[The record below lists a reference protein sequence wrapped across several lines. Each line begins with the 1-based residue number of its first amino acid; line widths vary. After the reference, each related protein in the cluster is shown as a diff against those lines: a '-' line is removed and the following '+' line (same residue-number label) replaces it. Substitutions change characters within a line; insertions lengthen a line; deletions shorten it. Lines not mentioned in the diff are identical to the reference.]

1 MTIHSYYRLLET
13 DPENLESLLQG
24 VVLMAEVKTQG
35 AVEAMEVAEASRE
48 TEWEKPSFVGDL
60 FLGKLNLDL
69 IHPFPEQPAADKAE
83 ADGFLAQMER
93 FLAENVDAEEIDQK
107 GEYDYELFKGFNE
120 MGAWGMKIPKE
131 YGGLGFSATNYN
143 RAIGLVATWCASS
156 VAWLSAHQSI
166 GVPQPLK
173 LFGTPEQKQK
183 YLPRLAKGAVSAFA
197 LTEPGVGS
205 DPAKMETRATPTADG
220 TGWILNG
227 EKLWCTNGLK
237 AEIIVVMAQTPP
249 KVVNGKE
256 KKQISAFI
264 LEMDTPGVEIAHRC
278 QFMGLRGIGN
288 VLIKFSNVFVPKE
301 NLLWGE
307 GLGLKLALIT
317 LNTGRLTIPA
327 GCAAGGRRMLEIAR
341 EWVNER
347 VQWGAP
353 IGKHEA
359 VAAKLGWM
367 ASHTMAMEAIVWLT
381 SGLADRGDVD
391 LRLEAAMAK
400 LFNTEVAWQ
409 CVDHLVQIRGGRGYE
424 TATSLKARGE
434 KAHPVER
441 IMRDMRINRIFEGT
455 SEIQHLFIAREAVDP
470 HMKRGYKIL
479 LPETPTGEKL
489 SAAAKAGAF
498 YATWYPSRYMGWSR
512 FPKYGD
518 FGRLQTHVGYLERQ
532 SRHLSRSIFHAMMR
546 FQAKLERKQMV
557 LFRIV
562 DIGTD
567 LFAMAATI
575 SYAAMLDK
583 QGQKNALELA
593 DLFCR
598 EARVRIDQTF
608 RTLFDN
614 HDDLQYKVVQ
624 KMMKGEY
631 EWLEGSLVQPVVPT
645 AEQVEEAIRKLA

>member
-1 MTIHSYYRLLET
+1 
-13 DPENLESLLQG
+13 
-24 VVLMAEVKTQG
+24 MAEVKTQG

-60 FLGKLNLDL
+60 FLGKVNFDL
-69 IHPFPEQPAADKAE
+69 IHPFPEQPAEDKKE
-83 ADGFLAQMER
+83 ADEFLANLER
-93 FLAENVDAEEIDQK
+93 FLAENVDADAIDEK
-107 GEYDYELFKGFNE
+107 GEYDYELFKGFNDL
-120 MGAWGMKIPKE
+120 GAWGMKIPKE

-143 RAIGLVATWCASS
+143 RSIALVATHCASS

-173 LFGTPEQKQK
+173 LFGTEEQKKK

-205 DPAKMETRATPTADG
+205 DPAKMETTATPTADG
-220 TGWILNG
+220 KGWILNG

-237 AEIIVVMAQTPP
+237 AELIVVMAQTPP
-249 KVVNGKE
+249 KVVKGKE

-264 LEMDTPGVEIAHRC
+264 LETNSPGVEIAHRC

-288 VLIKFSNVFVPKE
+288 VLMRFKDVFVPKE

-327 GCAAGGRRMLEIAR
+327 GCAAGARRMLEIAR
-341 EWVNER
+341 DWVNER
-347 VQWGAP
+347 VQWGLP

-359 VAAKLGWM
+359 VAAKVAWM
-367 ASHTMAMEAIVWLT
+367 ASHTLAMEAIVWLT

-400 LFNTEVAWQ
+400 LFNTETAWTI
-409 CVDHLVQIRGGRGYE
+409 VDHLVQIRGGRGFE
-424 TATSLKARGE
+424 TGPSLKARGE
-434 KAHPVER
+434 KGYPVER

-479 LPETPTGEKL
+479 LPETPTGEKI

-498 YATWYPSRYMGWSR
+498 YATWYPSRYVGWSR
-512 FPKYGD
+512 FPKHND
-518 FGRLQTHVGYLERQ
+518 FGRLGTHMGYLERQ
-532 SRHLSRSIFHAMMR
+532 SRHLARSIFHAMMR

-567 LFAMAATI
+567 LFAMSATI
-575 SYAAMLDK
+575 SYALMLAK
-583 QGQKNALELA
+583 NGQANALELA

-598 EARVRIDQTF
+598 EARTRIDQNF

-614 HDDLQYKVVQ
+614 HDELAYKAVMN
-624 KMMKGEY
+624 MMKGEY
-631 EWLEGSLVQPVVPT
+631 EWLEGPLVQPVVPT
-645 AEQVEEAIRKLA
+645 AEQVEEAIRQMA

>member
-1 MTIHSYYRLLET
+1 
-13 DPENLESLLQG
+13 
-24 VVLMAEVKTQG
+24 MAEVKTQG

-69 IHPFPEQPAADKAE
+69 IHPFPEQPADDKAE
-83 ADGFLAQMER
+83 GDVFLAKLER
-93 FLAENVDAEEIDQK
+93 FLAEHVDAEEIDRK
-107 GEYDYELFKGFNE
+107 GEYDYSLFDGLNE
-120 MGAWGMKIPKE
+120 IGAWGMKIPKE

-143 RAIGLVATWCASS
+143 RAIGLTATWCGST

-173 LFGTPEQKQK
+173 LFGTEEQKKK
-183 YLPRLAKGAVSAFA
+183 YLPRLAKGAISAFA

-205 DPAKMETRATPTADG
+205 DPAKMETRAVPTPDG
-220 TGWILNG
+220 KGWTLNG

-237 AEIIVVMAQTPP
+237 AEVIVVMAQTPP

-264 LEMDTPGVEIAHRC
+264 VETNTPGVEIAHRC

-288 VLIKFSNVFVPKE
+288 VLIRFNNVFVPKE

-341 EWVNER
+341 DWANER

-359 VAAKLGWM
+359 VAAKLSWM
-367 ASHTMAMEAIVWLT
+367 ASHTFAMEAIVWLT
-381 SGLADRGDVD
+381 SGLADRGKVD

-400 LFNTEVAWQ
+400 LFNTEVAWK
-409 CVDHLVQIRGGRGYE
+409 CVDELVQIRGGRGFE
-424 TATSLKARGE
+424 TSWSLKARGE
-434 KAHPVER
+434 KGYPVER

-489 SAAAKAGAF
+489 SAAAKAGAY
-498 YATWYPSRYMGWSR
+498 YATWYPSRYVGWSR

-518 FGRLQTHVGYLERQ
+518 FGRLSTHLGYIERQ

-567 LFAMAATI
+567 LFAMSAAIT
-575 SYAAMLDK
+575 YAEMLAK
-583 QGQKNALELA
+583 KGEKNALDIA

-598 EARVRIDQTF
+598 EARIRVDQNF

-614 HDDLQYKVVQ
+614 HDELAYRVVQ
-624 KMMKGEY
+624 KFMKGEY
-631 EWLEGSLVQPVVPT
+631 QWLEGQLVEPLVPT
-645 AEQVEEAIRKLA
+645 AEQVEEAIRQLA

>member
-1 MTIHSYYRLLET
+1 
-13 DPENLESLLQG
+13 
-24 VVLMAEVKTQG
+24 MAEVKTQG

-60 FLGKLNLDL
+60 FLGKLNIDL

-83 ADGFLAQMER
+83 ADPFLANMER
-93 FLAENVDAEEIDQK
+93 FLAENVDAEKIDAQ
-107 GEYDYELFKGFNE
+107 GEYDYELFDGFNKI
-120 MGAWGMKIPKE
+120 GAWGMKIPKE

-143 RAIGLVATWCASS
+143 RAIGLIATWCGSS

-173 LFGTPEQKQK
+173 LFGTEEQKKK
-183 YLPRLAKGAVSAFA
+183 YLPRMAKGAISAFA

-205 DPAKMETRATPTADG
+205 DPAKMQTTAVPSPDG
-220 TGWILNG
+220 KGWILNG

-237 AEIIVVMAQTPP
+237 AEVIVVMAQTPP
-249 KVVNGKE
+249 KVVKGKE

-288 VLIKFSNVFVPKE
+288 VLMRFKDVYIPKE

-327 GCAAGGRRMLEIAR
+327 GCAAGSRRMLEIAR
-341 EWVNER
+341 DWVNER

-367 ASHTMAMEAIVWLT
+367 ASHTLAMEAIVWLT

-424 TATSLKARGE
+424 TAASLKARGE
-434 KAHPVER
+434 KAYPVER

-479 LPETPTGEKL
+479 LPETPAGEKV

-512 FPKYGD
+512 FPKHGD
-518 FGRLQTHVGYLERQ
+518 FGRLSGHMGFIERS

-546 FQAKLERKQMV
+546 YQAKLERKQMV

-567 LFAMAATI
+567 LFAMSATI
-575 SYAAMLDK
+575 SYATMLAK
-583 QGQKNALELA
+583 KGEKNALELA

-598 EARVRIDQTF
+598 EARKRIDQNF
-608 RTLFDN
+608 RYLFDDA
-614 HDDLQYKVVQ
+614 DDLSYKVVQ
-624 KMMKGEY
+624 RLMKGEY
-631 EWLEGSLVQPVVPT
+631 EWLEGQLVQPIVPT

>member
-1 MTIHSYYRLLET
+1 M
-13 DPENLESLLQG
+13 PEQ
-24 VVLMAEVKTQG
+24 KTQG

-69 IHPFPEQPAADKAE
+69 IHPFPEQPAADRAE
-83 ADGFLAQMER
+83 ADEFLRKLER
-93 FLAENVDAEEIDQK
+93 FLAEHVDADEIDRT
-107 GEYDYELFKGFNE
+107 GEYPRELFDGFTE
-120 MGAWGMKIPKE
+120 LGAWGMKIPKE

-143 RAIGLVATWCASS
+143 RAIGLVATWCGSS

-173 LFGTPEQKQK
+173 LFGTEEQKKK
-183 YLPRLAKGAVSAFA
+183 YLPRLAKGAISAFA

-205 DPAKMETRATPTADG
+205 DPAKMTTTAVKSADG
-220 TGWILNG
+220 KGWIING
-227 EKLWCTNGLK
+227 EKLWCTNGTA
-237 AEIIVVMAQTPP
+237 AEVIVVMAQTPP
-249 KVVNGKE
+249 KVVKGKE

-264 LEMDTPGVEIAHRC
+264 VETNTPGFEIAHRC

-288 VLIKFSNVFVPKE
+288 ALLRFKNVYVPNE

-327 GCAAGGRRMLEIAR
+327 GCAAGARRMLDIAK
-341 EWVNER
+341 EWAAER
-347 VQWGAP
+347 VQWGVP

-359 VAAKLGWM
+359 VAAKIAWM
-367 ASHTMAMEAIVWLT
+367 AAHTFAMESIVWLT

-409 CVDHLVQIRGGRGYE
+409 CVDHLVQIRGGRGFE
-424 TATSLKARGE
+424 TAQSLRERGE
-434 KAHPVER
+434 KGYPVER

-479 LPETPTGEKL
+479 QPETPAGEKFT
-489 SAAAKAGAF
+489 AAAKAGAH
-498 YATWYPSRYMGWSR
+498 YAAWYPSRYLGWSR
-512 FPKYGD
+512 FPK
-518 FGRLQTHVGYLERQ
+518 FGQFGSLGPHMGYVERTSRRLA
-532 SRHLSRSIFHAMMR
+532 RSIFHAMMR
-546 FQAKLERKQMV
+546 YQAKLERKQMV

-567 LFAMAATI
+567 LFAMSASI
-575 SYAAMLDK
+575 SYATMLAAN
-583 QGQKNALELA
+583 GQKNALDLA
-593 DLFCR
+593 DVFCR
-598 EARVRIDQTF
+598 EARMRIDANF
-608 RTLFDN
+608 RNLFTD
-614 HDDLQYKVVQ
+614 HDDAAYRLVSKLL
-624 KMMKGEY
+624 KGEY
-631 EWLEGSLVQPVVPT
+631 DWFRGPMVEGDGPVVPS
-645 AEQVEEAIRKLA
+645 VEELETIVAKMA

>member
-1 MTIHSYYRLLET
+1 
-13 DPENLESLLQG
+13 
-24 VVLMAEVKTQG
+24 MAEVKTQG

-69 IHPFPEQPAADKAE
+69 IHPFPEQDPADKAE
-83 ADGFLAQMER
+83 GDAFLAKLER
-93 FLAENVDAEEIDQK
+93 FLAENVDSEEIDRK
-107 GEYDYELFKGFNE
+107 GEYDYELFKGLADI
-120 MGAWGMKIPKE
+120 GAWGMKIPKE
-131 YGGLGFSATNYN
+131 YGGLGFSSTNYN
-143 RAIGLVATWCASS
+143 RALGLVATWCANT

-173 LFGTPEQKQK
+173 LFGTEEQKKK
-183 YLPRLAKGAVSAFA
+183 YLPRLAKGAISAFA

-205 DPAKMETRATPTADG
+205 DPAKMETRAVPTADG
-220 TGWILNG
+220 SGWILNG
-227 EKLWCTNGLK
+227 QKLWCTNGLK
-237 AEIIVVMAQTPP
+237 AEVIVVMCQTPP
-249 KVVNGKE
+249 KVVKGKE

-264 LEMDTPGVEIAHRC
+264 LEMDTPGIEIAHRC

-288 VLIKFSNVFVPKE
+288 VLINFKDVFIPKE

-317 LNTGRLTIPA
+317 LNTGRLTIPS
-327 GCAAGGRRMLEIAR
+327 GCAAGGRKMLEIAR
-341 EWVNER
+341 EWANER

-359 VAAKLGWM
+359 VAAKLSWM
-367 ASHTMAMEAIVWLT
+367 ASHTFAMEAIVWLT
-381 SGLADRGDVD
+381 SGLADKGNVD

-400 LFNTEVAWQ
+400 LFNTEVAWT

-424 TATSLKARGE
+424 TSTSLKERGE
-434 KAHPVER
+434 KGYPVER

-470 HMKRGYKIL
+470 HMKRGYKL
-479 LPETPTGEKL
+479 LQPDTPTGEKIG
-489 SAAAKAGAF
+489 AAAKAGAY
-498 YATWYPSRYMGWSR
+498 YAAWYPSRYLGWSR
-512 FPKYGD
+512 FPKHGE
-518 FGRLQTHVGYLERQ
+518 FGRLSTHMGYIERQ

-567 LFAMAATI
+567 LFAMSATI
-575 SYAAMLDK
+575 SYATMLAK
-583 QGQKNALELA
+583 KGEKNALELA

-598 EARVRIDQTF
+598 EARTRIDQNF

-614 HDDLQYKVVQ
+614 HDELAYKVVQ

-631 EWLEGSLVQPVVPT
+631 EWLEGRLVQPVVPT

>member
-1 MTIHSYYRLLET
+1 
-13 DPENLESLLQG
+13 
-24 VVLMAEVKTQG
+24 MAEVKTQG

-60 FLGKLNLDL
+60 FLGKVNFDL

-83 ADGFLAQMER
+83 ADEFLAKLER
-93 FLAENVDAEEIDQK
+93 FLAENVDADEIDRK
-107 GEYDYELFKGFNE
+107 GEYDYALFEGFKEL
-120 MGAWGMKIPKE
+120 GAWGMKIPKE

-173 LFGTPEQKQK
+173 LFGTEEQKKK
-183 YLPRLAKGAVSAFA
+183 YLPRLAAGAISAFA

-205 DPAKMETRATPTADG
+205 DPAKMQTTATPTPDG
-220 TGWILNG
+220 KGWILNG

-237 AEIIVVMAQTPP
+237 AEVIVVMAQTPP

-288 VLIKFSNVFVPKE
+288 VLIKFTDVFIPKE

-327 GCAAGGRRMLEIAR
+327 GCAAGGRRMIEIAR
-341 EWVNER
+341 DWVNER
-347 VQWGAP
+347 VQWGLP

-359 VAAKLGWM
+359 VAAKLSWM
-367 ASHTMAMEAIVWLT
+367 ASHTFAMEAIVWLT

-400 LFNTEVAWQ
+400 LFNTEVAWK
-409 CVDHLVQIRGGRGYE
+409 CVDELVQIRGGRGFE
-424 TATSLKARGE
+424 TGPSLEARGE
-434 KAHPVER
+434 KGYPVER

-479 LPETPTGEKL
+479 QPETPTAEKV
-489 SAAAKAGAF
+489 SAAAKAGAY
-498 YATWYPSRYMGWSR
+498 YAAWYPTKYLGWSR
-512 FPKYGD
+512 FPKHGE
-518 FGRLQTHVGYLERQ
+518 FGRLGTHVGYIERQ
-532 SRHLSRSIFHAMMR
+532 SRHVARSIFHAMMR

-567 LFAMAATI
+567 LFAMSATI
-575 SYAAMLDK
+575 SYAAMLAK
-583 QGQKNALELA
+583 KGNQNALELA

-598 EARVRIDQTF
+598 EARTRIDQNF

-614 HDDLQYKVVQ
+614 HDELAYKVVQ
-624 KMMKGEY
+624 KLMKGEY
-631 EWLEGSLVQPVVPT
+631 KWLEGDLVDPLVPT
-645 AEQVEEAIRKLA
+645 AEQVEEAIRQLA

>member
-1 MTIHSYYRLLET
+1 
-13 DPENLESLLQG
+13 
-24 VVLMAEVKTQG
+24 MAEVKTQC

-83 ADGFLAQMER
+83 ADDFLVKLER
-93 FLAENVDAEEIDQK
+93 FLAENVDAEAIDEK

-120 MGAWGMKIPKE
+120 IGAWGMKIPKE

-143 RAIGLVATWCASS
+143 RAIGLVATWCGSS

-183 YLPRLAKGAVSAFA
+183 YLPRFAKGAISAFA

-205 DPAKMETRATPTADG
+205 DPAKMETRATPSPDG
-220 TGWILNG
+220 KGWILNG

-237 AEIIVVMAQTPP
+237 AEVIVVMAQTPP

-264 LEMDTPGVEIAHRC
+264 LDMDTPGVEIAHRC

-288 VLIKFSNVFVPKE
+288 VLIKFSNVFIPKE

-327 GCAAGGRRMLEIAR
+327 GCAAGGRRMIEIAR

-434 KAHPVER
+434 KGHPVER

-479 LPETPTGEKL
+479 LPETPTSEKI

-518 FGRLQTHVGYLERQ
+518 FGRLQNHVGYLERQ

-546 FQAKLERKQMV
+546 YQAKLERKQMV

-575 SYAAMLDK
+575 SYATMLAK
-583 QGQKNALELA
+583 KGEKNALELA

-624 KMMKGEY
+624 RMMKGEY

-645 AEQVEEAIRKLA
+645 VEQVEEAIRKLA

>member
-1 MTIHSYYRLLET
+1 
-13 DPENLESLLQG
+13 
-24 VVLMAEVKTQG
+24 MAEVKTQG

-69 IHPFPEQPAADKAE
+69 IHPFPEQPASDKAE
-83 ADGFLAQMER
+83 ADEFLKKMER
-93 FLAENVDAEEIDQK
+93 FLAENVDADKIDEE
-107 GEYDYELFKGFNE
+107 GEYDYSLFDGLNE
-120 MGAWGMKIPKE
+120 IGAWGMKIPKE

-143 RAIGLVATWCASS
+143 RAIGLVATWCGST

-173 LFGTPEQKQK
+173 LFGTEDQKKK
-183 YLPRLAKGAVSAFA
+183 YLPRFANGAISAFA

-205 DPAKMETRATPTADG
+205 DPAKMQTRAVPSADG
-220 TGWILNG
+220 KGWILNG
-227 EKLWCTNGLK
+227 QKLWCTNGLK
-237 AEIIVVMAQTPP
+237 AEVIVVMAQTPP
-249 KVVNGKE
+249 KVVKGKE

-264 LEMDTPGVEIAHRC
+264 VETNTPGVEIAHRC

-288 VLIKFSNVFVPKE
+288 VLINFKDVYVPKE

-327 GCAAGGRRMLEIAR
+327 GCAAGARRMLEIAQ
-341 EWVNER
+341 EWANER
-347 VQWGAP
+347 VQWGLP

-359 VAAKLGWM
+359 VAAKIAWM
-367 ASHTMAMEAIVWLT
+367 AAHTFAMEAIVWLT
-381 SGLADRGDVD
+381 SGLADRGNVD

-409 CVDHLVQIRGGRGYE
+409 CIDHLVQIRGGRGYE
-424 TATSLKARGE
+424 TATSLRARGE
-434 KAHPVER
+434 KAYPVER

-470 HMKRGYKIL
+470 HMKRGFKIL
-479 LPETPTGEKL
+479 QPETPTGEKIA
-489 SAAAKAGAF
+489 AAAKAGVH
-498 YATWYPSRYMGWSR
+498 YAAWYPSRYLGWSR
-512 FPKYGD
+512 FPK
-518 FGRLQTHVGYLERQ
+518 FGEFGKLSGHMGYVERQ

-546 FQAKLERKQMV
+546 YQAKLERKQMV

-567 LFAMAATI
+567 LFAMAASI
-575 SYAAMLDK
+575 SYAAMLAK
-583 QGQKNALELA
+583 KGQKNATDLA
-593 DLFCR
+593 DVFCR
-598 EARVRIDQTF
+598 EARMRIDANFQN
-608 RTLFDN
+608 LFTD
-614 HDDLQYKVVQ
+614 HDDAAYKLVMGILKGQYDWF
-624 KMMKGEY
+624 KGD
-631 EWLEGSLVQPVVPT
+631 LVEPVMPS
-645 AEQVEEAIRKLA
+645 VEELETIVAKLA

>member
-1 MTIHSYYRLLET
+1 M
-13 DPENLESLLQG
+13 P
-24 VVLMAEVKTQG
+24 EVKTQG

-69 IHPFPEQPAADKAE
+69 IYPFPEQPAADKAE
-83 ADGFLAQMER
+83 ADDFLVKLER
-93 FLAENVDAEEIDQK
+93 FMAEHVDADKIDEQ

-120 MGAWGMKIPKE
+120 LGAWGMKIPKE
-131 YGGLGFSATNYN
+131 YGGLGFSSTNYN
-143 RAIGLVATWCASS
+143 RAIGLVATWCGSS

-183 YLPRLAKGAVSAFA
+183 YLPRLAKGAISAFA

-205 DPAKMETRATPTADG
+205 DPAKMETRAVRSPDG
-220 TGWILNG
+220 AGWILNG
-227 EKLWCTNGLK
+227 EKLWCTNVTK
-237 AEIIVVMAQTPP
+237 AELIVVMAQTPP
-249 KVVNGKE
+249 KVVKGKE
-256 KKQISAFI
+256 KKQITAFI
-264 LEMDTPGVEIAHRC
+264 VEMDSPGVEVEHRC

-288 VLIKFSNVFVPKE
+288 GLVRFKDVFIPDE

-327 GCAAGGRRMLEIAR
+327 GCAAAGRRMVEIGK
-341 EWVNER
+341 EWVSER
-347 VQWGAP
+347 VQWGLP

-359 VAAKLGWM
+359 IASKLAWI

-434 KAHPVER
+434 KGHPVER

-470 HMKRGYKIL
+470 HMKLGYKIL
-479 LPETPTGEKL
+479 LPETPNAEKL
-489 SAAAKAGAF
+489 EAAAKAGAF

-512 FPKYGD
+512 FPKHAE
-518 FGRLQTHVGYLERQ
+518 FGRLGEHMGFIERE
-532 SRHLSRSIFHAMMR
+532 SRHLSRSIFHAMVR
-546 FQAKLERKQMV
+546 YQAKLERKQMV

-575 SYAAMLDK
+575 SYAVMLARH
-583 QGQKNALELA
+583 GQKNAIELA
-593 DLFCR
+593 DVFCR
-598 EARVRIDQTF
+598 EARMRVEYNF
-608 RTLFDN
+608 KHLFDN
-614 HDDLQYKVVQ
+614 HDELAYKVVQ
-624 KMMKGEY
+624 DMMKDKY
-631 EWLEGSLVQPVVPT
+631 DWLQGDLVQPVVPT
-645 AEQVEEAIRKLA
+645 PEAIEAAIRSMA

>member
-1 MTIHSYYRLLET
+1 
-13 DPENLESLLQG
+13 
-24 VVLMAEVKTQG
+24 MAEQKTKG
-35 AVEAMEVAEASRE
+35 AIEAMEVAEASRE

-60 FLGKLNLDL
+60 FLGKLNVDL

-83 ADGFLAQMER
+83 ADDFLNKMDR
-93 FLAENVDAEEIDQK
+93 FLSENVDADAIDAK
-107 GEYDYELFKGFNE
+107 GEYDYSLFDGLNEL
-120 MGAWGMKIPKE
+120 GAWGMKIPKE

-143 RAIGLVATWCASS
+143 RAIGLVATWCGST

-183 YLPRLAKGAVSAFA
+183 YLPRLAKGAISAFA

-205 DPAKMETRATPTADG
+205 DPAKMETMAVPSPDG
-220 TGWILNG
+220 KGWILNG

-237 AEIIVVMAQTPP
+237 AEVIVVMAQTPP
-249 KVVNGKE
+249 KMVKGKE

-264 LEMDTPGVEIAHRC
+264 LETDTPGVEIAHRC

-288 VLIKFSNVFVPKE
+288 VLIKFSNVFIPKE

-327 GCAAGGRRMLEIAR
+327 GCAAGGRRMVQIAK
-341 EWVNER
+341 EWANER

-359 VAAKLGWM
+359 VAAKISWM
-367 ASHTMAMEAIVWLT
+367 ASHTFAMESIVWLT

-409 CVDHLVQIRGGRGYE
+409 CIDHLVQIRGGRGYE
-424 TATSLKARGE
+424 TAASLRARGE
-434 KAHPVER
+434 AGYPVER

-489 SAAAKAGAF
+489 AAAAKAGAH
-498 YATWYPSRYMGWSR
+498 YAAWYPAKYLGWSR
-512 FPKYGD
+512 YPKHGE
-518 FGRLQTHVGYLERQ
+518 FGKLSEHMGFIERS
-532 SRHLSRSIFHAMMR
+532 SRHLARSIFHAMMR
-546 FQAKLERKQMV
+546 YQAKLERKQMV
-557 LFRIV
+557 LFRLV

-567 LFAMAATI
+567 LFAMAASIT
-575 SYAAMLDK
+575 YATMLAK
-583 QGQKNALELA
+583 QSKEQQNALDLA
-593 DLFCR
+593 DVFCR
-598 EARVRIDQTF
+598 EARMRVDTNF
-608 RTLFDN
+608 RYLFDN
-614 HDDLQYKVVQ
+614 HDEQSYKLVSHL
-624 KMMKGEY
+624 MKGEY
-631 EWLEGSLVQPVVPT
+631 KWLEGHLVEGPT
-645 AEQVEEAIRKLA
+645 ETVMPTSEQIEEAIARMA

>member
-1 MTIHSYYRLLET
+1 
-13 DPENLESLLQG
+13 
-24 VVLMAEVKTQG
+24 MAEVKTQG

-83 ADGFLAQMER
+83 ADDFLKKLER
-93 FLAENVDAEEIDQK
+93 LHADSDDADKVDEQ
-107 GEYDYELFKGFNE
+107 GEYDYSLFDGLNQL
-120 MGAWGMKIPKE
+120 GAWGMKIPKE
-131 YGGLGFSATNYN
+131 YGGLGFSSTNYN
-143 RAIGLVATWCASS
+143 RAIGLVATWCGST

-173 LFGTPEQKQK
+173 LFGTEEQKK
-183 YLPRLAKGAVSAFA
+183 RFLPRFAKGAISAFA

-205 DPAKMETRATPTADG
+205 DPAKMQTRATPTPDG
-220 TGWILNG
+220 KGWILNG

-237 AEIIVVMAQTPP
+237 AELIVVMAQTPP
-249 KVVNGKE
+249 KVVKGKE

-264 LEMDTPGVEIAHRC
+264 LEMNTPGTEIAHRC

-288 VLIKFSNVFVPKE
+288 VLINFKDVFIPKE

-327 GCAAGGRRMLEIAR
+327 GCAAGARRMLEVAQ
-341 EWVNER
+341 EWASER

-359 VAAKLGWM
+359 VAAKIAWM
-367 ASHTMAMEAIVWLT
+367 AAHTFAMEAIVWLT
-381 SGLADRGDVD
+381 SGLADRGNVD

-400 LFNTEVAWQ
+400 LFNTEAAWQ
-409 CVDHLVQIRGGRGYE
+409 ISDHLLQIRGGRGYE
-424 TATSLKARGE
+424 TARSLRERGE
-434 KAHPVER
+434 TPYPVER
-441 IMRDMRINRIFEGT
+441 IMRDMRINRVFEGT

-479 LPETPTGEKL
+479 QPETPAKEKL
-489 SAAAKAGAF
+489 AAAAKAGAQ
-498 YATWYPSRYMGWSR
+498 YAAWYPSRYVGWSR
-512 FPKYGD
+512 FPK
-518 FGRLQTHVGYLERQ
+518 FGEFGKLSGHMGYIERTA
-532 SRHLSRSIFHAMMR
+532 RHLSRSIFHSMMR
-546 FQAKLERKQMV
+546 YQAKLERKQMV

-567 LFAMAATI
+567 LFAMAASI
-575 SYAAMLDK
+575 SYATMLARK
-583 QGQKNALELA
+583 GQTNAVDLA
-593 DLFCR
+593 DVFCR
-598 EARVRIDQTF
+598 EARMRIEANF
-608 RTLFDN
+608 SNLFTD
-614 HDDLQYKVVQ
+614 HDDAAYRLVLKLL
-624 KMMKGEY
+624 KGEY
-631 EWLEGSLVQPVVPT
+631 DWFKGMLVQPVVPT
-645 AEQVEEAIRKLA
+645 AEQVEEAMAKLA

>member
-1 MTIHSYYRLLET
+1 
-13 DPENLESLLQG
+13 
-24 VVLMAEVKTQG
+24 MAEVKSKG

-48 TEWEKPSFVGDL
+48 TEWEKPSFVGQL
-60 FLGKLNLDL
+60 FLGNLDLDL
-69 IHPFPEQPAADKAE
+69 IHPFPQQPEADKAE
-83 ADGFLAQMER
+83 ADDFLNRLER
-93 FLAENVDAEEIDQK
+93 FLAENVDADKIDAQ
-107 GEYDYELFKGFNE
+107 GEYDYELFDGFTKL
-120 MGAWGMKIPKE
+120 GAWGMKIPKE
-131 YGGLGFSATNYN
+131 YGGLGFSSTNYN
-143 RAIGLVATWCASS
+143 RAIGLVATWCGSS

-173 LFGTPEQKQK
+173 LFGTEEQKRK
-183 YLPRLAKGAVSAFA
+183 YLPRLAKGSISAFA

-205 DPAKMETRATPTADG
+205 DPAKMETRAVPSPDG
-220 TGWILNG
+220 KGWILNG
-227 EKLWCTNGLK
+227 QKLWTTNGLK
-237 AEIIVVMAQTPP
+237 AEVIVVMAQTPP

-264 LEMDTPGVEIAHRC
+264 LEMNTPGVEIAHRC

-288 VLIKFSNVFVPKE
+288 VVIHFKDVFIPKE
-301 NLLWGE
+301 NLLWDE
-307 GLGLKLALIT
+307 GKGLKLALIT

-327 GCAAGGRRMLEIAR
+327 GCAAGARRMVEIAK

-359 VAAKLGWM
+359 IASKLAWM

-381 SGLADRGDVD
+381 SGLSDRGDVD

-409 CVDHLVQIRGGRGYE
+409 CIDHLVQIRGGRGYE
-424 TATSLKARGE
+424 TAESLKARGE
-434 KAHPVER
+434 KAYPVER

-489 SAAAKAGAF
+489 GAAAKAGAF
-498 YATWYPSRYMGWSR
+498 YATWYPSRYLGWSR
-512 FPKYGD
+512 KPAYGQ
-518 FGRLQTHVGYLERQ
+518 FGKLSKHMAYVERS

-546 FQAKLERKQMV
+546 YQAKLERKQMV

-575 SYAAMLDK
+575 SYAHMLAK
-583 QGQKNALELA
+583 QGQKNALDLA
-593 DLFCR
+593 DVFCH
-598 EARVRIDQTF
+598 EARKRIDQHF
-608 RTLFDN
+608 ATLFDN
-614 HDDLQYKVVQ
+614 YDDKEYRVVQ
-624 KMMKGEY
+624 GLMKGEY
-631 EWLEGSLVQPVVPT
+631 DWLQGRLVSPVVPT
-645 AEQVEEAIRKLA
+645 AEQVEEAIAKLA

>member
-1 MTIHSYYRLLET
+1 
-13 DPENLESLLQG
+13 
-24 VVLMAEVKTQG
+24 MAEVKTQG

-83 ADGFLAQMER
+83 ADEFLAKLER
-93 FLAENVDAEEIDQK
+93 FLAENVDAEKIDEQ
-107 GEYDYELFKGFNE
+107 GEYDYELFDGFNKI
-120 MGAWGMKIPKE
+120 GAWGMKIPKE

-143 RAIGLVATWCASS
+143 RAIGLVATWCGSS

-173 LFGTPEQKQK
+173 LFGTEEQKKK
-183 YLPRLAKGAVSAFA
+183 YLPRFANGAISAFA

-205 DPAKMETRATPTADG
+205 DPAKMQTTATPTPDG
-220 TGWILNG
+220 KGWILNG

-237 AEIIVVMAQTPP
+237 AEVIVVMAQTPP
-249 KVVNGKE
+249 KVVKGKE

-264 LEMDTPGVEIAHRC
+264 LEMNTPGVEISHRC

-288 VLIKFSNVFVPKE
+288 VLIKFDNVFIPKE

-327 GCAAGGRRMLEIAR
+327 GCAAGSRRMLEIAR
-341 EWVNER
+341 DWVNER

-367 ASHTMAMEAIVWLT
+367 ASHTLAMEAIVWLT

-409 CVDHLVQIRGGRGYE
+409 CVDHLVQIRGGRGFE

-434 KAHPVER
+434 KPYPVER

-479 LPETPTGEKL
+479 LPETPTAEKI

-498 YATWYPSRYMGWSR
+498 YATWYPSRYVGWSR
-512 FPKYGD
+512 FPKHGE

-546 FQAKLERKQMV
+546 YQAKLERKQMV

-575 SYAAMLDK
+575 SYATMLAK
-583 QGQKNALELA
+583 KGEQNALELA

-598 EARVRIDQTF
+598 EARTRIDQTF

-614 HDDLQYKVVQ
+614 HDELAYKVVQ

>member
-1 MTIHSYYRLLET
+1 
-13 DPENLESLLQG
+13 
-24 VVLMAEVKTQG
+24 MAEVKSQG

-48 TEWEKPSFVGDL
+48 TEWEKPSFVGQL
-60 FLGKLNLDL
+60 FLGKLDTDI
-69 IHPFPEQPAADKAE
+69 IHPFPEQPATDKTE
-83 ADGFLAQMER
+83 ADEFLTKLER
-93 FLAENVDAEEIDQK
+93 FLAENVDADKIDEQ
-107 GEYDYELFKGFNE
+107 GEYDYSLFDGFSEL
-120 MGAWGMKIPKE
+120 GAWGMKIPKE

-143 RAIGLVATWCASS
+143 RAIGLVATWCGST

-173 LFGTPEQKQK
+173 LFGTEEQKKK
-183 YLPRLAKGAVSAFA
+183 YLPRLAKGAISAFA

-205 DPAKMETRATPTADG
+205 DPAKMMTTATPSPDG
-220 TGWILNG
+220 KGWILNG

-237 AEIIVVMAQTPP
+237 AELIVVMAQTPP
-249 KVVNGKE
+249 KMVKGKE

-264 LEMDTPGVEIAHRC
+264 LETDTPGFEITHRC

-288 VLIKFSNVFVPKE
+288 VLIKFNNVFVPKE

-327 GCAAGGRRMLEIAR
+327 GCAAIGRRMVDIAK
-341 EWVNER
+341 EWGLER

-353 IGKHEA
+353 IAKHEA
-359 VAAKLGWM
+359 VAAKIAWM
-367 ASHTMAMEAIVWLT
+367 ASHTFAMEAIVWLT

-424 TATSLKARGE
+424 TARSLRERGE
-434 KAHPVER
+434 KGYPVER

-479 LPETPTGEKL
+479 QPETPTGEKL
-489 SAAAKAGAF
+489 AAAAKAGAH
-498 YATWYPSRYMGWSR
+498 YAAWYPSKYIGWSR
-512 FPKYGD
+512 YPKHGE
-518 FGRLQTHVGYLERQ
+518 FGSLSGHMGYVERA
-532 SRHLSRSIFHAMMR
+532 SRHLARSIFHAMMR

-557 LFRIV
+557 LFRLV

-567 LFAMAATI
+567 LFAMSAAV
-575 SYAAMLDK
+575 SYATMLAK
-583 QGQKNALELA
+583 QGHANAVDLA
-593 DLFCR
+593 DVFCK
-598 EARVRIDQTF
+598 EARMRIDYNF
-608 RTLFDN
+608 DHLFDN
-614 HDDLQYKVVQ
+614 HDEESYRLVTKLL
-624 KMMKGEY
+624 KNEY
-631 EWLEGSLVQPVVPT
+631 DWFRGPMVEPVMPT
-645 AEQVEEAIRKLA
+645 PEQLEEAIAKMA

>member
-1 MTIHSYYRLLET
+1 
-13 DPENLESLLQG
+13 
-24 VVLMAEVKTQG
+24 MAEVKTQG

-83 ADGFLAQMER
+83 ADEFLARLER
-93 FLAENVDAEEIDQK
+93 FLAENVDGDKIDEQ

-120 MGAWGMKIPKE
+120 LGAWGMKIPKE

-143 RAIGLVATWCASS
+143 RAIGLVATWCGSS

-173 LFGTPEQKQK
+173 LFGTEEQKKK
-183 YLPRLAKGAVSAFA
+183 YLPRLAKGAISAFA

-205 DPAKMETRATPTADG
+205 DPAKMQTMATPTPDG
-220 TGWILNG
+220 KGWILNG

-237 AEIIVVMAQTPP
+237 AEVIVVMAQTPP
-249 KVVNGKE
+249 KVIKGKE

-264 LEMDTPGVEIAHRC
+264 LETNTPGVEIAHRC

-288 VLIKFSNVFVPKE
+288 VLIKFDNVFIPKE

-341 EWVNER
+341 DWVNER
-347 VQWGAP
+347 VQWGVP

-367 ASHTMAMEAIVWLT
+367 ASHTLAMEAIVWLT

-409 CVDHLVQIRGGRGYE
+409 CIDHLVQIRGGRGYE
-424 TATSLKARGE
+424 TASSLKARGE
-434 KAHPVER
+434 KAYPVER

-479 LPETPTGEKL
+479 LPETPAGEKMQ
-489 SAAAKAGAF
+489 AAAKAGAF
-498 YATWYPSRYMGWSR
+498 YATWYPSRYLGWSR
-512 FPKYGD
+512 FPKHGD
-518 FGRLQTHVGYLERQ
+518 FGRLSSHMGYIERS

-546 FQAKLERKQMV
+546 YQAKLERKQMV

-575 SYAAMLDK
+575 SYATMLAK

-598 EARVRIDQTF
+598 EAAKRVDQNF
-608 RTLFDN
+608 RTLFDDA
-614 HDDLQYKVVQ
+614 DDLSYKIVQ
-624 KMMKGEY
+624 RLMKGEY
-631 EWLEGSLVQPVVPT
+631 QWLEGELVEPLAESGMPT